1 MPALGVVDNASRVI
15 ALGVASRL
23 PDGPELLRGSAPSSS
38 GGPTDDVSWLEVLGF
53 LGKLLGAVAAL
64 KAAEYLLRALC
75 AAMAWKS
82 GGASHSE
89 LVGNLRKN
97 GIIKSDRVYDV
108 MLATDRKHY
117 AKCNPYMDSPQSIG
131 YQATISAPHMHA
143 YALEL
148 LHDQLHEG
156 AKALDVGSGS
166 GILTACF
173 ARMVGAKG
181 RVVGIDHI
189 KELVDDSINNVKK
202 DDPLLLSSG
211 RVTLLVGDGRMG
223 HTEEAPYDA
232 IHVGA
237 AAPIVPQAL
246 IDQLKP
252 GGRLILPVG
261 PAGGNQMLEQY
272 DKLDDGSVK
281 MKPLMGVIYV
291 PLTDKDKQW
300 SRDEL

>member
-1 MPALGVVDNASRVI
+1 
-15 ALGVASRL
+15 
-23 PDGPELLRGSAPSSS
+23 
-38 GGPTDDVSWLEVLGF
+38 
-53 LGKLLGAVAAL
+53 
-64 KAAEYLLRALC
+64 
-75 AAMAWKS
+75 MAWKS

-89 LVGNLRKN
+89 LIHNLRSSTPSVEPNMGLELTTPRSRPEWRSRVGHFNQLSHPEN
-97 GIIKSDRVYDV
+97 GIIKTDKVFEV
-108 MLATDRKHY
+108 MLATDRSHY

-131 YQATISAPHMHA
+131 FQATISAPHMHA

-148 LHDQLHEG
+148 LFDQLHEG

-173 ARMVGAKG
+173 ARMVGSSGK
-181 RVVGIDHI
+181 VIGIDHI
-189 KELVDDSINNVKK
+189 KELVDDSINNVRK
-202 DDPLLLSSG
+202 DDPVLLSSG
-211 RVTLLVGDGRMG
+211 RVQLVVGDGRMG
-223 HTEEAPYDA
+223 YAEEAPYDA

-237 AAPIVPQAL
+237 AAPVVPQAL

-272 DKLDDGSVK
+272 DKLQDGSVK

-291 PLTDKDKQW
+291 PLTDKEKQW

>member
-1 MPALGVVDNASRVI
+1 MSGARGGGRAAPPPGGRAAAEEAV
-15 ALGVASRL
+15 
-23 PDGPELLRGSAPSSS
+23 PESA
-38 GGPTDDVSWLEVLGF
+38 LEVVSF
-53 LGKLLGAVAAL
+53 LGKLLCAVAAL
-64 KAAEYLLRALC
+64 KAALYLLRRVCL
-75 AAMAWKS
+75 AMAWKS
-82 GGASHSE
+82 GGSSHSE
-89 LVGNLRKN
+89 LIHNLRKN
-97 GIIKSDRVYDV
+97 GIIKSDKVYEV
-108 MLATDRKHY
+108 MLATDRCHY

-131 YQATISAPHMHA
+131 FQATISAPHMHA

-148 LHDQLHEG
+148 LSEQLHEG

-173 ARMVGAKG
+173 SRMVGLQG

-202 DDPLLLSSG
+202 DDPTLLSSG
-211 RVTLLVGDGRMG
+211 RVKLIVGDGRMG
-223 HTEEAPYDA
+223 YPEEAPYDA

-237 AAPIVPQAL
+237 AAPVVPQAL

-272 DKLDDGSVK
+272 DKLEDGSVK

-291 PLTDKDKQW
+291 PLTDKEKQW

>member
-1 MPALGVVDNASRVI
+1 MGAAK
-15 ALGVASRL
+15 
-23 PDGPELLRGSAPSSS
+23 
-38 GGPTDDVSWLEVLGF
+38 
-53 LGKLLGAVAAL
+53 GKLSNDCACGARTPDWNGC
-64 KAAEYLLRALC
+64 EQHI
-75 AAMAWKS
+75 S
-82 GGASHSE
+82 
-89 LVGNLRKN
+89 KN
-97 GIIKSDRVYDV
+97 NNYEK
-108 MLATDRKHY
+108 
-117 AKCNPYMDSPQSIG
+117 
-131 YQATISAPHMHA
+131 HA

-148 LHDQLHEG
+148 LSEQLHEG

-173 ARMVGAKG
+173 SRMVGPQG

-202 DDPLLLSSG
+202 DDPTLLSSG
-211 RVTLLVGDGRMG
+211 RVKLMVGDGRMG
-223 HTEEAPYDA
+223 YPEEAPYDA

-237 AAPIVPQAL
+237 AAPVVPQAL

-272 DKLDDGSVK
+272 DKLEDGSVK

-291 PLTDKDKQW
+291 PLTDKEKQW
-300 SRDEL
+300 SRWK

>member
-1 MPALGVVDNASRVI
+1 MWSA
-15 ALGVASRL
+15 
-23 PDGPELLRGSAPSSS
+23 RGDEGAAPPS
-38 GGPTDDVSWLEVLGF
+38 GGRAAVTAAAARRGGRAAAAEEEAAPVSALEVVSF
-53 LGKLLGAVAAL
+53 LGKLLCAVAAL
-64 KAAEYLLRALC
+64 KAALYLLRRICL
-75 AAMAWKS
+75 AMAWKS

-89 LVGNLRKN
+89 LIHNLRKN
-97 GIIKSDRVYDV
+97 GIIKSDKVFEV
-108 MLATDRKHY
+108 MLATDRCHY

-131 YQATISAPHMHA
+131 FQATISAPHMHA

-148 LHDQLHEG
+148 LYEQLHEG

-173 ARMVGAKG
+173 ARMVGPKG
-181 RVVGIDHI
+181 KVVGIDHI
-189 KELVDDSINNVKK
+189 KELVDDSINNVRK

-211 RVTLLVGDGRMG
+211 RVKLIVGDGRLG
-223 HTEEAPYDA
+223 CPDEAPYDA

-237 AAPIVPQAL
+237 AAPVVPQAL

-272 DKLDDGSVK
+272 DKLEDGSVK

-291 PLTDKDKQW
+291 PLTDKEKQW
-300 SRDEL
+300 SRWK

>member
-1 MPALGVVDNASRVI
+1 
-15 ALGVASRL
+15 
-23 PDGPELLRGSAPSSS
+23 
-38 GGPTDDVSWLEVLGF
+38 
-53 LGKLLGAVAAL
+53 
-64 KAAEYLLRALC
+64 
-75 AAMAWKS
+75 MAWKS

-89 LVGNLRKN
+89 LIHNLRKN
-97 GIIKSDRVYDV
+97 GIIKSDRVFEV
-108 MLATDRKHY
+108 MLATDRCHY

-131 YQATISAPHMHA
+131 FQATISAPHMHA

-148 LHDQLHEG
+148 LYEQLHEG

-173 ARMVGAKG
+173 ARMVSEQNFKIYVNYKMAWEYKT
-181 RVVGIDHI
+181 IW
-189 KELVDDSINNVKK
+189 S
-202 DDPLLLSSG
+202 
-211 RVTLLVGDGRMG
+211 TLHDTFNMSCTLGVFLAVGDGRMG
-223 HTEEAPYDA
+223 YTDEAPYDA

-237 AAPIVPQAL
+237 AAPVVPQAL

-272 DKLDDGSVK
+272 DKLEDGSVK

-291 PLTDKDKQW
+291 PLTDKEKQW
-300 SRDEL
+300 SRWK

>member
-1 MPALGVVDNASRVI
+1 MPAARGRGAPPPPPPVEAS
-15 ALGVASRL
+15 AS
-23 PDGPELLRGSAPSSS
+23 G
-38 GGPTDDVSWLEVLGF
+38 DVTALEVVSF
-53 LGKLLGAVAAL
+53 LGKLLCAVAAL
-64 KAAEYLLRALC
+64 KAALYLLRRLC
-75 AAMAWKS
+75 LAMAWKS
-82 GGASHSE
+82 GGASHAE
-89 LVGNLRKN
+89 LVQNLRKN
-97 GIIKSDRVYDV
+97 GIIKSEKVFQV
-108 MLATDRKHY
+108 MLGTDRCHY

-148 LHDQLHEG
+148 LHDQLYDG

-173 ARMVGAKG
+173 ARMVGPNGK
-181 RVVGIDHI
+181 VVGIDHI
-189 KELVDDSINNVKK
+189 KELVDDSIHNVGK
-202 DDPLLLSSG
+202 DDSNLISSG
-211 RVTLLVGDGRMG
+211 RVQLLVGDGRLG
-223 HTEEAPYDA
+223 NTQEAPYDA

-272 DKLDDGSVK
+272 DKLEDGGVK

-291 PLTDKDKQW
+291 PLTDKEKQW

>member
-1 MPALGVVDNASRVI
+1 MS
-15 ALGVASRL
+15 SM
-23 PDGPELLRGSAPSSS
+23 RGGGGAAPPS
-38 GGPTDDVSWLEVLGF
+38 GGRAAEPAAAAAAAAAAGGEEAAPVTALEVVSF
-53 LGKLLGAVAAL
+53 LGKLLCAVAAL
-64 KAAEYLLRALC
+64 KAALYLLRRVCL
-75 AAMAWKS
+75 AMAWKS

-89 LVGNLRKN
+89 LIHNLRKN
-97 GIIKSDRVYDV
+97 GIIKSDKVFEV
-108 MLATDRKHY
+108 MLATDRCHY

-131 YQATISAPHMHA
+131 FQATISAPHMHA

-148 LHDQLHEG
+148 LYEQLHEG
-156 AKALDVGSGS
+156 GKALDVGSGS

-173 ARMVGAKG
+173 ARMVGSKG
-181 RVVGIDHI
+181 QVVGIDHI

-211 RVTLLVGDGRMG
+211 RVKLVVGDGRMG
-223 HTEEAPYDA
+223 YPEEAPYDA

-237 AAPIVPQAL
+237 AAPVVPQAL

-272 DKLDDGSVK
+272 DKLEDGSVK

-291 PLTDKDKQW
+291 PLTDKEKQW
-300 SRDEL
+300 SRWK

>member
-1 MPALGVVDNASRVI
+1 MSR
-15 ALGVASRL
+15 A
-23 PDGPELLRGSAPSSS
+23 RGGGGAVPPS
-38 GGPTDDVSWLEVLGF
+38 GGRAAAAPAAGGEEAAPVSALEVVSF
-53 LGKLLGAVAAL
+53 LGKLLCAVAAL
-64 KAAEYLLRALC
+64 KAALYLLRRVCLT
-75 AAMAWKS
+75 MAWKS

-89 LVGNLRKN
+89 LIHNLRKN
-97 GIIKSDRVYDV
+97 GIIKSDKVFEV
-108 MLATDRKHY
+108 MLATDRSHY

-131 YQATISAPHMHA
+131 FQATISAPHM
-143 YALEL
+143 
-148 LHDQLHEG
+148 
-156 AKALDVGSGS
+156 
-166 GILTACF
+166 
-173 ARMVGAKG
+173 VGAKG
-181 RVVGIDHI
+181 QVVGIDHI

-211 RVTLLVGDGRMG
+211 RVKLIVGDGRLG
-223 HTEEAPYDA
+223 YPEEAPYDA

-237 AAPIVPQAL
+237 AAPVVPQAL

-272 DKLDDGSVK
+272 DKLEDGTVK

-300 SRDEL
+300 SRWK

>member
-1 MPALGVVDNASRVI
+1 MSSDVSAAPPPALEVVS
-15 ALGVASRL
+15 
-23 PDGPELLRGSAPSSS
+23 
-38 GGPTDDVSWLEVLGF
+38 F
-53 LGKLLGAVAAL
+53 LGKTFGAGAAL
-64 KAAEYLLRALC
+64 TAAVYLLRKVCLI
-75 AAMAWKS
+75 MAWKS
-82 GGASHSE
+82 GGASHAE
-89 LVGNLRKN
+89 LVNNLRKN
-97 GIIKSDRVYDV
+97 GIIKSDKVYEV
-108 MLATDRKHY
+108 MLATDRAHFSR
-117 AKCNPYMDSPQSIG
+117 CNPYMDSPQSIG

-148 LHDQLHEG
+148 LHDQLYEG

-166 GILTACF
+166 GILSVCF

-181 RVVGIDHI
+181 KVIGIDHI
-189 KELVDDSINNVKK
+189 KELVDESVTNVKK
-202 DDPLLLSSG
+202 DDPSLITSG
-211 RVTLLVGDGRMG
+211 RVKLLVGDGRLG

-237 AAPIVPQAL
+237 AAPNVPQAL
-246 IDQLKP
+246 LDQLKP

-272 DKLDDGSVK
+272 DKLEDGSTK

>member
-1 MPALGVVDNASRVI
+1 MPALGVANNVSLVI
-15 ALGVASRL
+15 ALGVVTRL
-23 PDGPELLRGSAPSSS
+23 PHGPEPQRGSAPSSF
-38 GGPTDDVSWLEVLGF
+38 GGPADDVSWLEVLGF

-75 AAMAWKS
+75 VAMAWKS

-97 GIIKSDRVYDV
+97 GIIKSDRVYEV
-108 MLATDRKHY
+108 MLATDRRHY

-148 LHDQLHEG
+148 LHDQLHDG

-173 ARMVGAKG
+173 SRMVGAKG

-189 KELVDDSINNVKK
+189 KELVDDSVNNVKK

-211 RVTLLVGDGRMG
+211 RVNLLGK
-223 HTEEAPYDA
+223 H
-232 IHVGA
+232 HVHF
-237 AAPIVPQAL
+237 QFMDLSAL
-246 IDQLKP
+246 LFACSLVFMME
-252 GGRLILPVG
+252 GILS
-261 PAGGNQMLEQY
+261 
-272 DKLDDGSVK
+272 DH
-281 MKPLMGVIYV
+281 
-291 PLTDKDKQW
+291 
-300 SRDEL
+300 

>member
-1 MPALGVVDNASRVI
+1 AVGAH
-15 ALGVASRL
+15 A
-23 PDGPELLRGSAPSSS
+23 RGGGGGHGAGRRSGEEAAPVSA
-38 GGPTDDVSWLEVLGF
+38 LEVVSF
-53 LGKLLGAVAAL
+53 LGKLLCAVAAL
-64 KAAEYLLRALC
+64 KAALYLLRRVCL
-75 AAMAWKS
+75 AMAWKS

-89 LVGNLRKN
+89 LIHNLRKN
-97 GIIKSDRVYDV
+97 GIIKTDKVFEV
-108 MLATDRKHY
+108 MLATDRCHY
-117 AKCNPYMDSPQSIG
+117 
-131 YQATISAPHMHA
+131 HA

-148 LHDQLHEG
+148 LSDQLHEG

-173 ARMVGAKG
+173 SRMVGPKG
-181 RVVGIDHI
+181 QVVGIDHI

-202 DDPLLLSSG
+202 DDPTLLSSG
-211 RVTLLVGDGRMG
+211 RVKLIVGDGRMG
-223 HTEEAPYDA
+223 YAEEAPYDA

-237 AAPIVPQAL
+237 AAPVVPQAL

-272 DKLDDGSVK
+272 DKLEDGSVK

-291 PLTDKDKQW
+291 PLTDKEKQW
-300 SRDEL
+300 SRWK